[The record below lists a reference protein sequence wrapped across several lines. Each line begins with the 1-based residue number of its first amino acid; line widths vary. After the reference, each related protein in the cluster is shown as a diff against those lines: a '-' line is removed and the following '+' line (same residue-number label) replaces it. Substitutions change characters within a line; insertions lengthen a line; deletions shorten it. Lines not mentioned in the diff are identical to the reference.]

1 MINSF
6 TFLSAPL
13 FDSPCLSLSLFS
25 PFFLFM
31 LSSIKSINQCKLQQN
46 EQFKL
51 NYFAIVKTLNVSQFF
66 LQTDSHTHIHS
77 QLLQLFIYLHKNRRL
92 CRPPSAA
99 QTILHM

>member
-25 PFFLFM
+25 LFFLFM

-66 LQTDSHTHIHS
+66 LQTDSHTHSLTTIAI
-77 QLLQLFIYLHKNRRL
+77 IYLF
-92 CRPPSAA
+92 
-99 QTILHM
+99 T

>member
-66 LQTDSHTHIHS
+66 LQTDSHTHSLTAIAI
-77 QLLQLFIYLHKNRRL
+77 IYLF
-92 CRPPSAA
+92 
-99 QTILHM
+99 T

>member
-13 FDSPCLSLSLFS
+13 FDSPCLSLSLSS

-51 NYFAIVKTLNVSQFF
+51 NYFAIVKSLKVSQFF
-66 LQTDSHTHIHS
+66 LQTDTHTHIYS
-77 QLLQLFIYLHKNRRL
+77 QLLQVFIYLHKNRRL

-99 QTILHM
+99 QTIKHM